1 MWYFKY
7 ITLAKTG
14 LRNVKNA
21 TSSYS
26 IIFTFYFKSIGVSF
40 SPNIITGQYLTGPDR
55 T

>member
-1 MWYFKY
+1 MWHVKY
-7 ITLAKTG
+7 ITLAKAG
-14 LRNVKNA
+14 LRNVKIG

-26 IIFTFYFKSIGVSF
+26 IIFTFYFKSICVWF